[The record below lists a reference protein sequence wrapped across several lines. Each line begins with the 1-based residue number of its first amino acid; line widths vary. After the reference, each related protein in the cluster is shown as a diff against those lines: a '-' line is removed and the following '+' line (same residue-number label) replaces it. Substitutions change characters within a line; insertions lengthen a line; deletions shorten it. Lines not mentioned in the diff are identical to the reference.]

1 VGPRRLGARSVG
13 DEATLKVHVH
23 TDEPEAA
30 VALFE
35 GSGEVTNLDVA
46 DMREQI
52 AERRA
57 RLQSGRT
64 GALAVAAGEG
74 LERLFAELGAHV
86 VPAARRSTPRPTS
99 CWPGST
105 RCLPRRSSSFPAPPT
120 W

>member
-1 VGPRRLGARSVG
+1 MLVVG
-13 DEATLKVHVH
+13 DEVTLKVHVH

-35 GSGEVTNLDVA
+35 GAGEVTNLDVA

-57 RLQSGRT
+57 RLAGGRT

-86 VPAARRSTPRPTS
+86 VPGRRDAQPVDLRAAGRA
-99 CWPGST
+99 ST
-105 RCLPRRSSSFPAPPT
+105 RCRPTKSWSCPAPRT
-120 W
+120 